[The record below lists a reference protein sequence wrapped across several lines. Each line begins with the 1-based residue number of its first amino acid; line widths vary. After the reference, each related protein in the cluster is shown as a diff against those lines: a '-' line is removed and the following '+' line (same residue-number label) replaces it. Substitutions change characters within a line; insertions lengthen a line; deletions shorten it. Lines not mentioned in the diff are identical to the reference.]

1 MPAVPVAAVPL
12 STWVLVLNETPLGR
26 APLSLYVGAG
36 KPVVVTVKVP
46 AVPTTNV
53 VWSALVIA
61 GAAGARKLTVTV
73 PFVLFGNVN

>member
-1 MPAVPVAAVPL
+1 MPAPGVPLSVAVPL
-12 STWVLVLNETPLGR
+12 PLFVNVTPLGR
-26 APLSLYVGAG
+26 VPVLVKVGFG
-36 KPVVVTVKVP
+36 PPVVVTVKFP